1 MDEHAQVTPISA
13 RREPLDQWITDTR
26 VGDSV
31 TRRVLLFKKIRQWWW
46 FHSDRCVFCGG
57 KLEDW
62 SYKKASCVRC
72 GKDN

>member
-1 MDEHAQVTPISA
+1 MDEHAQIIPISP
-13 RREPLDQWITDTR
+13 RREDLDQWII
-26 VGDSV
+26 
-31 TRRVLLFKKIRQWWW
+31 FKKIRQWWW

-62 SYKKASCVRC
+62 SYKKASCDRC